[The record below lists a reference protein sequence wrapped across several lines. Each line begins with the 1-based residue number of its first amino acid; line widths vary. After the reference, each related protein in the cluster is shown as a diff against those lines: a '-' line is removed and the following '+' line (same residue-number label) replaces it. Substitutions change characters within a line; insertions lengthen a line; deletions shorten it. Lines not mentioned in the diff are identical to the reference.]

1 MQDSPSQL
9 NNMKKITRNLELESR
24 ALQMIKG
31 SEKEMQRLGI
41 ELLKAYLNS
50 YKKFKLF
57 RNDHLHKKCGV
68 DAKIQKEFDEAV
80 KAYVGPYCTF
90 HIDIDDPSVRH
101 IVTLPAT
108 MPSEW
113 KLDILYKEYINLRNN
128 ANGRIHKEMPIQR
141 RFY

>member
-1 MQDSPSQL
+1 
-9 NNMKKITRNLELESR
+9 MKKITRNLELESR

-68 DAKIQKEFDEAV
+68 DAKIQKELYNGAKQNEYKRRTSGIRQEDVFA
-80 KAYVGPYCTF
+80 K
-90 HIDIDDPSVRH
+90 
-101 IVTLPAT
+101 PA
-108 MPSEW
+108 
-113 KLDILYKEYINLRNN
+113 
-128 ANGRIHKEMPIQR
+128 GGV
-141 RFY
+141 